1 MAVALDIHDLTFA
14 YSNGTA
20 ALAGLSL
27 MVPQG
32 ETVVFIGPN
41 GAGKTTLFL
50 YILGLLG
57 RPPREVSVF
66 GHPLDSMKAVEQA
79 RGRVGLTF
87 QNPDDQ
93 LFCTTV
99 FDDVAFGPINQG
111 LGEEGVKARVA
122 TSLAA
127 VGLEGFEHRVPHH
140 LSGGEKRRVALA
152 TIYAMEPEIMLL
164 DEPTSSLDPRGRREV
179 LHLLKAFTGT
189 KLIATHDFEL
199 ALEVADR
206 VVLLSRGAIVANGHP
221 LEILTDEILLK
232 SAGLELPLIMR
243 YFLALRESE
252 ARRSCGGGG

>member
-1 MAVALDIHDLTFA
+1 MDVILAISGLTFA

-20 ALAGLSL
+20 ALAGLNL
-27 MVPQG
+27 TVTQG

-57 RPPREVSVF
+57 RAPREVSVF
-66 GHPLDSMKAVEQA
+66 GRSLDTMKAVEGI
-79 RGRVGLTF
+79 RGRVGLAF

-111 LGEEGVKARVA
+111 LGAEEVKERVTEA
-122 TSLAA
+122 LTA
-127 VGLEGFEHRVPHH
+127 VGLRGFEHRVPHH

-152 TIYAMEPEIMLL
+152 TIYAMKPEIMLL

-179 LHLLKAFTGT
+179 LQLLKAFSGT
-189 KLIATHDFEL
+189 KLIATHNFEL

-206 VVLLSRGAIVANGHP
+206 VVLLANGTILANGDP
-221 LEILTDEILLK
+221 LKVLTDEALLQ
-232 SAGLELPLIMR
+232 SGGLELPLVMR
-243 YFLALRESE
+243 YFLALRPRQE
-252 ARRSCGGGG
+252 G

>member
-1 MAVALDIHDLTFA
+1 VDVALEISHLTFA

-20 ALAGLSL
+20 ALADLSL
-27 MVPQG
+27 AVQKG

-57 RPPREVSVF
+57 RVPREVSVF
-66 GHPLDSMKAVEQA
+66 GEPLNTMKAVDLV
-79 RGRVGLTF
+79 RGRVGLAF
-87 QNPDDQ
+87 QHPDDQ

-111 LGEEGVKARVA
+111 LGAEEVKERVTRA
-122 TSLAA
+122 LAA
-127 VGLEGFEHRVPHH
+127 VGLTGFEHRVPHH

-179 LHLLKAFTGT
+179 LQLLKAFPGT

-199 ALEVADR
+199 TLEVADR
-206 VVLLSRGAIVANGHP
+206 VVLLAHGAILANGEP
-221 LEILTDEILLK
+221 GKILTDEALLQ
-232 SAGLELPLIMR
+232 SGGLELPLVMR
-243 YFLALRESE
+243 YFLALQ
-252 ARRSCGGGG
+252 ARQER

>member
-1 MAVALDIHDLTFA
+1 MDLALQIDGLTFS
-14 YSNGTA
+14 YSNGTP
-20 ALAGLSL
+20 ALANLSL
-27 MVPQG
+27 TVGQG

-57 RPPREVSVF
+57 RTPQEVRVF
-66 GHPLDSMKAVEQA
+66 GQPLETKQAVEA
-79 RGRVGLTF
+79 VRGRVGLVF

-111 LGEEGVKARVA
+111 LGADAVKERVTQA
-122 TSLAA
+122 LTA
-127 VGLEGFEHRVPHH
+127 VGLSGFEHRVPHH

-179 LHLLKAFTGT
+179 LHLLKAFGGT

-206 VVLLSRGAIVANGHP
+206 VVLLAHGAVLANGTP
-221 LEILTDEILLK
+221 YEILTDETLLQ
-232 SAGLELPLIMR
+232 SGGLELPLVMR
-243 YFLALRESE
+243 YFLALQGRQGS
-252 ARRSCGGGG
+252 

>member
-1 MAVALDIHDLTFA
+1 MDLALHIDGLTFS
-14 YSNGTA
+14 YSNGTP
-20 ALAGLSL
+20 ALANLSL
-27 MVPQG
+27 TVRQG

-57 RPPREVSVF
+57 RTPQEVSVF
-66 GHPLDSMKAVEQA
+66 GQPLDTKQAVEGV
-79 RGRVGLTF
+79 RGRVGLVF

-111 LGEEGVKARVA
+111 LEAAVVKERVTQA
-122 TSLAA
+122 LTA
-127 VGLEGFEHRVPHH
+127 VGLPGFEHRVPHH

-164 DEPTSSLDPRGRREV
+164 DEPTSSLDPRGRQEV
-179 LHLLKAFTGT
+179 LHLLKAFGGT

-206 VVLLSRGAIVANGHP
+206 VVLLANGVVLANGHP
-221 LEILTDEILLK
+221 LEVLTDEALLQ
-232 SAGLELPLIMR
+232 SGGLELPLVMR
-243 YFLALRESE
+243 YFLALQGRQET
-252 ARRSCGGGG
+252 

>member
-1 MAVALDIHDLTFA
+1 VDLALEINGLTFS
-14 YSNGTA
+14 YSNGTP
-20 ALAGLSL
+20 ALADLSL
-27 MVPQG
+27 TVPKG

-57 RPPREVSVF
+57 RVPREVSVF
-66 GHPLDSMKAVEQA
+66 DKPLNTRKAVDLV
-79 RGRVGLTF
+79 RGRVGLVF
-87 QNPDDQ
+87 QHPDDQ

-111 LGEEGVKARVA
+111 LGAREVKERVNR
-122 TSLAA
+122 SLAA
-127 VGLEGFEHRVPHH
+127 VGLTGFEHRVPHH

-179 LHLLKAFTGT
+179 LQLLKAFRGT

-199 ALEVADR
+199 TLEVADR
-206 VVLLSRGAIVANGHP
+206 VVLLANGAILANGDP
-221 LEILTDEILLK
+221 LKVLTDEALLQ
-232 SAGLELPLIMR
+232 SGGLELPLVMR
-243 YFLALRESE
+243 YFLALQDSSRL
-252 ARRSCGGGG
+252 